1 MSKPKKYKSRFQ
13 DLRLQNETLKTWQQ
27 KKPGD
32 PYSARCKVCAKD
44 ISIGLHGITTL
55 FSHVDGTK
63 HKKGYQKILLFHSLN
78 VLNLHQVL

>member
-1 MSKPKKYKSRFQ
+1 MSKPKKYKSSFQ

-55 FSHVDGTK
+55 FSHADGTK
-63 HKKGYQKILLFHSLN
+63 HKKDTKRYSYFIL
-78 VLNLHQVL
+78 